1 MLGKILSL
9 CAAIVW
15 GVSCTS
21 HAPQIEALCLRDAIG
36 NYVLKWET
44 NPEIEGTVRISV
56 SDDSERFEDKPVALT
71 ANIRDGVATYITNDN
86 VTRKYFRLVF
96 NEKYTRIVSARSS
109 TMDNI
114 QNFRDMG
121 GYATG
126 DGKIV
131 KWGKVFRSGQLDA
144 LSREDSI
151 RINEL
156 GIRTIIDLRTER
168 EAALHPTRYT
178 NARIVRIPIAVG
190 ETTDVIQ
197 RVVDGKMRKG
207 DAQIFMEDE
216 YLQFVTDNSD
226 AFAQALQVFL
236 DADNYPILFTCSY
249 GKDRSGFLGAMLL
262 TALKATRETIL
273 TDYLTSNQYISADH
287 LMEMASYLSTEAQES
302 ITVFLTAD
310 EHLMDLAFRKIEK
323 EYGSTEKYLSQGLR
337 FDDNAQKRLR
347 KILLYD

>member
-36 NYVLKWET
+36 NY
-44 NPEIEGTVRISV
+44 VRISV

-126 DGKIV
+126 EGKIV

-287 LMEMASYLSTEAQES
+287 LMEMASCLSTEAQES